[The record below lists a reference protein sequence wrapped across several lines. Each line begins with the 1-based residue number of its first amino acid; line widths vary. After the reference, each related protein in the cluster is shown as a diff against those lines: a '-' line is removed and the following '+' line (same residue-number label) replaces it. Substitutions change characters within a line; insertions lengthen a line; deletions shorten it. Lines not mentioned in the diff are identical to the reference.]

1 MDVVGII
8 NRRIGQALAAIR
20 LPFRAVLT
28 RITSE
33 GGVMTAQL
41 DGLESESLQALE
53 VFQQYGLTSVPPSGT
68 MAVVIPVGGNSSH
81 GIVVATENSA
91 YRLQALE
98 DGEVAI
104 YTSEGATIVLKNGKI
119 IESHCDEFR
128 LYCKKHVVNATD
140 SVEFNTPQ
148 LTASQNAT
156 VKGLLTGSGGMS
168 ISGDNGSGVA
178 ASFAGDISHTG
189 GTITS
194 VSIRINGV
202 EVGTHRHQTPDG
214 MSEGPQN

>member
-1 MDVVGII
+1 MDVVSII

-28 RITSE
+28 RITSD

-53 VFQQYGLTSVPPSGT
+53 VFQQYGLTSVPPAGT
-68 MAVVIPVGGNSSH
+68 MAVVIPVGGSSSH

-104 YTSEGATIVLKNGKI
+104 YTSEGAAIVLKNGKI

-128 LYCKKHVVNATD
+128 LYCKKYVVNASD

-214 MSEGPQN
+214 MSDGPQN